1 MGNPFDSEQVHKEI
15 KEALL
20 KNDQALAVA
29 KINEYFDQQK
39 NVPLN
44 IAITGESGSG
54 KSTFV
59 NAFRGIDNRDEKAA
73 PTGTTETTM
82 EVNPYPHPNHPNVT
96 FWDLPGIGTTKFPAD
111 KYMKHVGFEK
121 FDFFIIVSSDRF
133 KENDVRLAK
142 EIQRMEKK
150 FYFVRSKID
159 NSMRDEERTQRD
171 FNKERSLKKIK
182 DNCIQCLQEQGL
194 KSPQVFLVSSFDLQ
208 LYDFHLLE
216 ETLEREL
223 PEHKRDAFLF
233 AMPNISREIIN
244 KKKKALHSKI
254 KYFATLSSAVAGVL
268 IPGLSIAV
276 DIGLLVG
283 VVKQYV
289 YKFGLDIKSL
299 QSLANRA
306 GVPLKE
312 LKEATIS
319 PLTATQ
325 VTPPIVMK
333 VFAQMDC
340 SLKLTCQT
348 ENHPAFSAR
357 GCQRSDYSDFITS
370 LLLQF
375 SRGTMGNQSGRQQ
388 IDTKIKEAL
397 EKNDQNLAR
406 AKIQEYLDKEQNVPL
421 NIAVTG
427 ETGSGKSSFVNAIR
441 GIDNKDEKAALTGCV
456 ETTMEVKPYPHPNYP
471 KVIFWD
477 LPGIGSTKYPA
488 AEYLKKVG
496 FEKFDFFIIISYDR
510 FRENDVKLAKEIQK
524 MEKKFYF
531 VRSKIDHNISDEK
544 RSQRDFNEE
553 RTLTQI
559 RNNCL
564 QDQGLQSPQ
573 VFLVSSFHLTLYDF
587 PLLVET
593 LKEELPELQKDAFL
607 LAMPNISLDMIKE
620 KKKAFQAKVK
630 YWATLSA
637 IGAAVPVPGV
647 SVAVDTALL
656 GGVIKQYGFG
666 FGLDIPSLKR
676 MAKYSGVSYE
686 ELSKVL
692 KSPLATVNQTPE
704 LLLKFIPIIGI
715 PAAMGLSFTFTY
727 RSLNFS
733 STCSLTMQRGYL
745 LGSAVEHLMLI
756 LLKK

>member
-44 IAITGESGSG
+44 IVITGESCSG

-333 VFAQMDC
+333 VFAQ
-340 SLKLTCQT
+340 S
-348 ENHPAFSAR
+348 P
-357 GCQRSDYSDFITS
+357 
-370 LLLQF
+370 
-375 SRGTMGNQSGRQQ
+375 NQ
-388 IDTKIKEAL
+388 I
-397 EKNDQNLAR
+397 
-406 AKIQEYLDKEQNVPL
+406 
-421 NIAVTG
+421 
-427 ETGSGKSSFVNAIR
+427 
-441 GIDNKDEKAALTGCV
+441 
-456 ETTMEVKPYPHPNYP
+456 
-471 KVIFWD
+471 
-477 LPGIGSTKYPA
+477 
-488 AEYLKKVG
+488 
-496 FEKFDFFIIISYDR
+496 
-510 FRENDVKLAKEIQK
+510 
-524 MEKKFYF
+524 
-531 VRSKIDHNISDEK
+531 
-544 RSQRDFNEE
+544 
-553 RTLTQI
+553 
-559 RNNCL
+559 
-564 QDQGLQSPQ
+564 
-573 VFLVSSFHLTLYDF
+573 
-587 PLLVET
+587 T
-593 LKEELPELQKDAFL
+593 LKAVEEG
-607 LAMPNISLDMIKE
+607 
-620 KKKAFQAKVK
+620 
-630 YWATLSA
+630 T
-637 IGAAVPVPGV
+637 
-647 SVAVDTALL
+647 
-656 GGVIKQYGFG
+656 
-666 FGLDIPSLKR
+666 R
-676 MAKYSGVSYE
+676 
-686 ELSKVL
+686 
-692 KSPLATVNQTPE
+692 
-704 LLLKFIPIIGI
+704 FIPIFGI
-715 PAAMGLSFTFTY
+715 PTAMALSYITTYRGLNTFLDMLAEDAHRVFKKAMGLKPP
-727 RSLNFS
+727 
-733 STCSLTMQRGYL
+733 M
-745 LGSAVEHLMLI
+745 
-756 LLKK
+756 

>member
-333 VFAQMDC
+333 VFAQ
-340 SLKLTCQT
+340 S
-348 ENHPAFSAR
+348 P
-357 GCQRSDYSDFITS
+357 
-370 LLLQF
+370 
-375 SRGTMGNQSGRQQ
+375 NQ
-388 IDTKIKEAL
+388 I
-397 EKNDQNLAR
+397 
-406 AKIQEYLDKEQNVPL
+406 
-421 NIAVTG
+421 
-427 ETGSGKSSFVNAIR
+427 
-441 GIDNKDEKAALTGCV
+441 
-456 ETTMEVKPYPHPNYP
+456 
-471 KVIFWD
+471 
-477 LPGIGSTKYPA
+477 
-488 AEYLKKVG
+488 
-496 FEKFDFFIIISYDR
+496 
-510 FRENDVKLAKEIQK
+510 
-524 MEKKFYF
+524 
-531 VRSKIDHNISDEK
+531 
-544 RSQRDFNEE
+544 
-553 RTLTQI
+553 
-559 RNNCL
+559 
-564 QDQGLQSPQ
+564 
-573 VFLVSSFHLTLYDF
+573 
-587 PLLVET
+587 T
-593 LKEELPELQKDAFL
+593 LKAVEEGTRFIPVFGIPT
-607 LAMPNISLDMIKE
+607 AMALSYITTYRGLNTFLDM
-620 KKKAFQAKVK
+620 
-630 YWATLSA
+630 
-637 IGAAVPVPGV
+637 
-647 SVAVDTALL
+647 
-656 GGVIKQYGFG
+656 
-666 FGLDIPSLKR
+666 
-676 MAKYSGVSYE
+676 
-686 ELSKVL
+686 
-692 KSPLATVNQTPE
+692 LAEDAHRVFKN
-704 LLLKFIPIIGI
+704 
-715 PAAMGLSFTFTY
+715 
-727 RSLNFS
+727 
-733 STCSLTMQRGYL
+733 
-745 LGSAVEHLMLI
+745 
-756 LLKK
+756 

>member
-1 MGNPFDSEQVHKEI
+1 MDSVLHKEI

-44 IAITGESGSG
+44 IVITGESCSG

-333 VFAQMDC
+333 VFAQ
-340 SLKLTCQT
+340 S
-348 ENHPAFSAR
+348 P
-357 GCQRSDYSDFITS
+357 
-370 LLLQF
+370 
-375 SRGTMGNQSGRQQ
+375 NQ
-388 IDTKIKEAL
+388 I
-397 EKNDQNLAR
+397 
-406 AKIQEYLDKEQNVPL
+406 
-421 NIAVTG
+421 
-427 ETGSGKSSFVNAIR
+427 
-441 GIDNKDEKAALTGCV
+441 
-456 ETTMEVKPYPHPNYP
+456 
-471 KVIFWD
+471 
-477 LPGIGSTKYPA
+477 
-488 AEYLKKVG
+488 
-496 FEKFDFFIIISYDR
+496 
-510 FRENDVKLAKEIQK
+510 
-524 MEKKFYF
+524 
-531 VRSKIDHNISDEK
+531 
-544 RSQRDFNEE
+544 
-553 RTLTQI
+553 
-559 RNNCL
+559 
-564 QDQGLQSPQ
+564 
-573 VFLVSSFHLTLYDF
+573 
-587 PLLVET
+587 T
-593 LKEELPELQKDAFL
+593 LKAVEEG
-607 LAMPNISLDMIKE
+607 
-620 KKKAFQAKVK
+620 
-630 YWATLSA
+630 T
-637 IGAAVPVPGV
+637 
-647 SVAVDTALL
+647 
-656 GGVIKQYGFG
+656 
-666 FGLDIPSLKR
+666 R
-676 MAKYSGVSYE
+676 
-686 ELSKVL
+686 
-692 KSPLATVNQTPE
+692 
-704 LLLKFIPIIGI
+704 FIPIFGI
-715 PAAMGLSFTFTY
+715 PTAMALSYITTYRGLNTFLDMLAEDAHRVFKKAMGLKPP
-727 RSLNFS
+727 
-733 STCSLTMQRGYL
+733 M
-745 LGSAVEHLMLI
+745 
-756 LLKK
+756 

>member
-1 MGNPFDSEQVHKEI
+1 GDAYDLVQAVNSIHKEI

-96 FWDLPGIGTTKFPAD
+96 FWDLPGICTTKFPAD

-142 EIQRMEKK
+142 EIQRMKKK

-223 PEHKRDAFLF
+223 PEHKRDAFLLF
-233 AMPNISREIIN
+233 IQKNT
-244 KKKKALHSKI
+244 

-333 VFAQMDC
+333 VFAQ
-340 SLKLTCQT
+340 S
-348 ENHPAFSAR
+348 P
-357 GCQRSDYSDFITS
+357 
-370 LLLQF
+370 
-375 SRGTMGNQSGRQQ
+375 NQ
-388 IDTKIKEAL
+388 I
-397 EKNDQNLAR
+397 
-406 AKIQEYLDKEQNVPL
+406 
-421 NIAVTG
+421 
-427 ETGSGKSSFVNAIR
+427 
-441 GIDNKDEKAALTGCV
+441 
-456 ETTMEVKPYPHPNYP
+456 
-471 KVIFWD
+471 
-477 LPGIGSTKYPA
+477 
-488 AEYLKKVG
+488 
-496 FEKFDFFIIISYDR
+496 
-510 FRENDVKLAKEIQK
+510 
-524 MEKKFYF
+524 
-531 VRSKIDHNISDEK
+531 
-544 RSQRDFNEE
+544 
-553 RTLTQI
+553 
-559 RNNCL
+559 
-564 QDQGLQSPQ
+564 
-573 VFLVSSFHLTLYDF
+573 
-587 PLLVET
+587 T
-593 LKEELPELQKDAFL
+593 LKAVEEGTRFIPVFGIPT
-607 LAMPNISLDMIKE
+607 AMALSYITTYRGLNTFLDMLAE
-620 KKKAFQAKVK
+620 DAHRVFKK
-630 YWATLSA
+630 
-637 IGAAVPVPGV
+637 
-647 SVAVDTALL
+647 
-656 GGVIKQYGFG
+656 
-666 FGLDIPSLKR
+666 
-676 MAKYSGVSYE
+676 
-686 ELSKVL
+686 
-692 KSPLATVNQTPE
+692 
-704 LLLKFIPIIGI
+704 
-715 PAAMGLSFTFTY
+715 AMGLKPP
-727 RSLNFS
+727 
-733 STCSLTMQRGYL
+733 M
-745 LGSAVEHLMLI
+745 
-756 LLKK
+756 

>member
-333 VFAQMDC
+333 VFAQ
-340 SLKLTCQT
+340 S
-348 ENHPAFSAR
+348 S
-357 GCQRSDYSDFITS
+357 
-370 LLLQF
+370 
-375 SRGTMGNQSGRQQ
+375 NQ
-388 IDTKIKEAL
+388 I
-397 EKNDQNLAR
+397 
-406 AKIQEYLDKEQNVPL
+406 
-421 NIAVTG
+421 
-427 ETGSGKSSFVNAIR
+427 
-441 GIDNKDEKAALTGCV
+441 
-456 ETTMEVKPYPHPNYP
+456 
-471 KVIFWD
+471 
-477 LPGIGSTKYPA
+477 
-488 AEYLKKVG
+488 
-496 FEKFDFFIIISYDR
+496 
-510 FRENDVKLAKEIQK
+510 
-524 MEKKFYF
+524 
-531 VRSKIDHNISDEK
+531 
-544 RSQRDFNEE
+544 
-553 RTLTQI
+553 
-559 RNNCL
+559 
-564 QDQGLQSPQ
+564 
-573 VFLVSSFHLTLYDF
+573 
-587 PLLVET
+587 T
-593 LKEELPELQKDAFL
+593 LKAVEEGTRFIPVFGIPT
-607 LAMPNISLDMIKE
+607 AMALSYITTYRGLNTFLDMLAE
-620 KKKAFQAKVK
+620 DAHRVFKK
-630 YWATLSA
+630 
-637 IGAAVPVPGV
+637 
-647 SVAVDTALL
+647 
-656 GGVIKQYGFG
+656 
-666 FGLDIPSLKR
+666 
-676 MAKYSGVSYE
+676 
-686 ELSKVL
+686 
-692 KSPLATVNQTPE
+692 
-704 LLLKFIPIIGI
+704 
-715 PAAMGLSFTFTY
+715 AMGLKPP
-727 RSLNFS
+727 
-733 STCSLTMQRGYL
+733 M
-745 LGSAVEHLMLI
+745 
-756 LLKK
+756 

>member
-1 MGNPFDSEQVHKEI
+1 VDLSGPE
-15 KEALL
+15 
-20 KNDQALAVA
+20 KNRLPETETRDQP
-29 KINEYFDQQK
+29 K

-44 IAITGESGSG
+44 IVITGESCSG

-182 DNCIQCLQEQGL
+182 DNCLQEQGL

-319 PLTATQ
+319 PLT
-325 VTPPIVMK
+325 
-333 VFAQMDC
+333 VFAQ
-340 SLKLTCQT
+340 S
-348 ENHPAFSAR
+348 P
-357 GCQRSDYSDFITS
+357 
-370 LLLQF
+370 
-375 SRGTMGNQSGRQQ
+375 NQ
-388 IDTKIKEAL
+388 I
-397 EKNDQNLAR
+397 
-406 AKIQEYLDKEQNVPL
+406 
-421 NIAVTG
+421 
-427 ETGSGKSSFVNAIR
+427 
-441 GIDNKDEKAALTGCV
+441 
-456 ETTMEVKPYPHPNYP
+456 
-471 KVIFWD
+471 
-477 LPGIGSTKYPA
+477 
-488 AEYLKKVG
+488 
-496 FEKFDFFIIISYDR
+496 
-510 FRENDVKLAKEIQK
+510 
-524 MEKKFYF
+524 
-531 VRSKIDHNISDEK
+531 
-544 RSQRDFNEE
+544 
-553 RTLTQI
+553 
-559 RNNCL
+559 
-564 QDQGLQSPQ
+564 
-573 VFLVSSFHLTLYDF
+573 
-587 PLLVET
+587 T
-593 LKEELPELQKDAFL
+593 LKAVEEG
-607 LAMPNISLDMIKE
+607 
-620 KKKAFQAKVK
+620 
-630 YWATLSA
+630 T
-637 IGAAVPVPGV
+637 
-647 SVAVDTALL
+647 
-656 GGVIKQYGFG
+656 
-666 FGLDIPSLKR
+666 R
-676 MAKYSGVSYE
+676 
-686 ELSKVL
+686 
-692 KSPLATVNQTPE
+692 
-704 LLLKFIPIIGI
+704 FIPIFGI
-715 PAAMGLSFTFTY
+715 PTAMALSYITTYRGLNTFLDMLAEDAHRVFKKAMGLKPP
-727 RSLNFS
+727 
-733 STCSLTMQRGYL
+733 M
-745 LGSAVEHLMLI
+745 
-756 LLKK
+756 

>member
-96 FWDLPGIGTTKFPAD
+96 FWDLPGICTTKFPAD

-142 EIQRMEKK
+142 EIQRMKKK

-182 DNCIQCLQEQGL
+182 DNCLQEQGL

-223 PEHKRDAFLF
+223 PEHKRDAFLLF
-233 AMPNISREIIN
+233 IQKNT
-244 KKKKALHSKI
+244 

-333 VFAQMDC
+333 VFAQ
-340 SLKLTCQT
+340 SPNQITLKAVEEGTRFIPVFGIPTAMALSYITT
-348 ENHPAFSAR
+348 YR
-357 GCQRSDYSDFITS
+357 GLNTFLDMLAEDAHRVFKKA
-370 LLLQF
+370 
-375 SRGTMGNQSGRQQ
+375 MGG
-388 IDTKIKEAL
+388 
-397 EKNDQNLAR
+397 
-406 AKIQEYLDKEQNVPL
+406 
-421 NIAVTG
+421 
-427 ETGSGKSSFVNAIR
+427 SSFKTEA
-441 GIDNKDEKAALTGCV
+441 
-456 ETTMEVKPYPHPNYP
+456 
-471 KVIFWD
+471 
-477 LPGIGSTKYPA
+477 
-488 AEYLKKVG
+488 
-496 FEKFDFFIIISYDR
+496 
-510 FRENDVKLAKEIQK
+510 
-524 MEKKFYF
+524 F
-531 VRSKIDHNISDEK
+531 VHE
-544 RSQRDFNEE
+544 
-553 RTLTQI
+553 
-559 RNNCL
+559 
-564 QDQGLQSPQ
+564 
-573 VFLVSSFHLTLYDF
+573 
-587 PLLVET
+587 
-593 LKEELPELQKDAFL
+593 
-607 LAMPNISLDMIKE
+607 
-620 KKKAFQAKVK
+620 
-630 YWATLSA
+630 
-637 IGAAVPVPGV
+637 
-647 SVAVDTALL
+647 
-656 GGVIKQYGFG
+656 
-666 FGLDIPSLKR
+666 
-676 MAKYSGVSYE
+676 
-686 ELSKVL
+686 
-692 KSPLATVNQTPE
+692 
-704 LLLKFIPIIGI
+704 
-715 PAAMGLSFTFTY
+715 
-727 RSLNFS
+727 
-733 STCSLTMQRGYL
+733 
-745 LGSAVEHLMLI
+745 
-756 LLKK
+756 